1 MNLNIKGSLNEILN
15 KKKEPQKPEQLSK
28 VGLIVDSDWRTFV
41 PDKVKLL
48 KNIEKA
54 VDNKINNM
62 IVDIL
67 NEYSNLKSYQYKDVD
82 KINKELNKDRVKNDF
97 DIIDDLNALQDFNDD
112 FDDNSKS
119 LSMRES
125 I

>member
-1 MNLNIKGSLNEILN
+1 M
-15 KKKEPQKPEQLSK
+15 
-28 VGLIVDSDWRTFV
+28 
-41 PDKVKLL
+41 

-67 NEYSNLKSYQYKDVD
+67 NEYNNLKSYQYKDVS
-82 KINKELNKDRVKNDF
+82 KINKELNKGTVKNDF

-119 LSMRES
+119 
-125 I
+125 

>member
-1 MNLNIKGSLNEILN
+1 M
-15 KKKEPQKPEQLSK
+15 
-28 VGLIVDSDWRTFV
+28 
-41 PDKVKLL
+41 

-67 NEYSNLKSYQYKDVD
+67 NEYNNLKSYQYKDVS
-82 KINKELNKDRVKNDF
+82 KINKELNKGTVKNDF

-112 FDDNSKS
+112 FYDNSKS
-119 LSMRES
+119 
-125 I
+125 

>member
-1 MNLNIKGSLNEILN
+1 M
-15 KKKEPQKPEQLSK
+15 
-28 VGLIVDSDWRTFV
+28 
-41 PDKVKLL
+41 PDKAKLL
-48 KNIEKA
+48 NNIEKA

-67 NEYSNLKSYQYKDVD
+67 NEYSNLKSYQYKDVN
-82 KINKELNKDRVKNDF
+82 KINKELNKNRVKNDF

-112 FDDNSKS
+112 YDENSKS
-119 LSMRES
+119 HSMRES

>member
-1 MNLNIKGSLNEILN
+1 
-15 KKKEPQKPEQLSK
+15 
-28 VGLIVDSDWRTFV
+28 
-41 PDKVKLL
+41 
-48 KNIEKA
+48 
-54 VDNKINNM
+54 M

-67 NEYSNLKSYQYKDVD
+67 NEYNNLKSYQYKDVN
-82 KINKELNKDRVKNDF
+82 KINKELNKIRVKNDF

-112 FDDNSKS
+112 FDENSKS

>member
-1 MNLNIKGSLNEILN
+1 
-15 KKKEPQKPEQLSK
+15 
-28 VGLIVDSDWRTFV
+28 
-41 PDKVKLL
+41 
-48 KNIEKA
+48 
-54 VDNKINNM
+54 M

-67 NEYSNLKSYQYKDVD
+67 NEYNNLKSYQYKDVN
-82 KINKELNKDRVKNDF
+82 KINKELNKNRVKNDF

-112 FDDNSKS
+112 FDENSKS

>member
-1 MNLNIKGSLNEILN
+1 
-15 KKKEPQKPEQLSK
+15 
-28 VGLIVDSDWRTFV
+28 
-41 PDKVKLL
+41 L

-67 NEYSNLKSYQYKDVD
+67 NEYSNLKSYQYKDVN
-82 KINKELNKDRVKNDF
+82 KINKELNKGTVRNDF
-97 DIIDDLNALQDFNDD
+97 DIIDDLNALEDFNDD

-119 LSMRES
+119 
-125 I
+125 

>member
-1 MNLNIKGSLNEILN
+1 MDLVK
-15 KKKEPQKPEQLSK
+15 
-28 VGLIVDSDWRTFV
+28 DSDWRAFV
-41 PDKVKLL
+41 PDKAKLL
-48 KNIEKA
+48 SNIEKA

-67 NEYSNLKSYQYKDVD
+67 NEYSNLKSYQYKDVN
-82 KINKELNKDRVKNDF
+82 KINKELNKNRVKNDF

-112 FDDNSKS
+112 YDENSKS
-119 LSMRES
+119 HSMRES

>member
-1 MNLNIKGSLNEILN
+1 MDLVK
-15 KKKEPQKPEQLSK
+15 
-28 VGLIVDSDWRTFV
+28 DSDWRAFV
-41 PDKVKLL
+41 PDKAKLL
-48 KNIEKA
+48 NNIEKA

-67 NEYSNLKSYQYKDVD
+67 NEYSNLKSYQYKDVN
-82 KINKELNKDRVKNDF
+82 KINKELNKNRIKNDF

-112 FDDNSKS
+112 YDENSKS
-119 LSMRES
+119 HSMRES

>member
-1 MNLNIKGSLNEILN
+1 MDLVK
-15 KKKEPQKPEQLSK
+15 
-28 VGLIVDSDWRTFV
+28 DSDWRAFV
-41 PDKVKLL
+41 PDKAKLL
-48 KNIEKA
+48 NNIEKA

-67 NEYSNLKSYQYKDVD
+67 NEYSNLKSYQYKDVN
-82 KINKELNKDRVKNDF
+82 KINKELNKNRFKNDF

-112 FDDNSKS
+112 YDENSKS
-119 LSMRES
+119 HSMRES

>member
-1 MNLNIKGSLNEILN
+1 M
-15 KKKEPQKPEQLSK
+15 
-28 VGLIVDSDWRTFV
+28 
-41 PDKVKLL
+41 

-67 NEYSNLKSYQYKDVD
+67 NEYNNLKSYQYKDVS
-82 KINKELNKDRVKNDF
+82 KINKELNKGTVKNDF
-97 DIIDDLNALQDFNDD
+97 DIIDDLNALQDL
-112 FDDNSKS
+112 KS
-119 LSMRES
+119 LDQKVFTLSKQTQML

>member
-1 MNLNIKGSLNEILN
+1 M
-15 KKKEPQKPEQLSK
+15 
-28 VGLIVDSDWRTFV
+28 
-41 PDKVKLL
+41 

-67 NEYSNLKSYQYKDVD
+67 NEYNNLKSYQYKDVS
-82 KINKELNKDRVKNDF
+82 KINKELNKGTVKNDF
-97 DIIDDLNALQDFNDD
+97 DIIDDLNSLQDFNDD

-119 LSMRES
+119 
-125 I
+125 

>member
-1 MNLNIKGSLNEILN
+1 M
-15 KKKEPQKPEQLSK
+15 
-28 VGLIVDSDWRTFV
+28 
-41 PDKVKLL
+41 

-67 NEYSNLKSYQYKDVD
+67 NEYNNLKSYQYKDVS
-82 KINKELNKDRVKNDF
+82 KINKELNKGTVKNDF

-112 FDDNSKS
+112 FDENSKS
-119 LSMRES
+119 
-125 I
+125 

>member
-1 MNLNIKGSLNEILN
+1 MNLNVKGSLNEILN
-15 KKKEPQKPEQLSK
+15 KKKEPQKPAQLSK
-28 VGLIVDSDWRTFV
+28 LGLIVDSDWRAFV